1 MDADGSVTR
10 WIHQLKA
17 GDRDAAEALWEKYFR
32 RMVGLA
38 QRRLEHAP
46 RRAADEEDVA
56 LSAFNSF
63 CTRAK
68 AGLFPRLTD
77 RDNLWPLLIAITGH
91 KCVDLIR
98 RENRLKRRRT
108 EQAGVDLE
116 ALLSQEP
123 TPEFALEVAD
133 QLDHLLRR
141 LDATGDA
148 ELRPIALWK
157 MEGVSTGEIALRL
170 GCVRRTVE
178 RKLTVIV
185 GVWER
190 EGGGW

>member
-1 MDADGSVTR
+1 MDADGSITR
-10 WIHQLKA
+10 WINQLKA
-17 GDRDAAEALWEKYFR
+17 GDRDAAEALWETYFR
-32 RMVGLA
+32 RMVELA
-38 QRRLEHAP
+38 QRRLQNAP

-56 LSAFNSF
+56 LSAFHSF
-63 CTRAK
+63 CARAK

-77 RDNLWPLLIAITGH
+77 RDNLWPLLIAITGN

-108 EQAGVDLE
+108 EQAGFDLE
-116 ALLSQEP
+116 ALLCQEP

-133 QLDHLLRR
+133 QLEHLLRK

-157 MEGVSTGEIALRL
+157 MEGVPTGEIAARL

-178 RKLTVIV
+178 RKFAMIV

-190 EGGGW
+190 EGGG